1 MNKLAN
7 KGRFGDTKIRN
18 IDGSPAHVNN
28 MEASLY
34 DRLGKSLAT
43 PIIKSMGAG
52 TTNPST
58 GLKEY
63 HGSAI
68 GGWKKSHWPA
78 GHPAHHSSIVEGL
91 QDIYDSVDTIFGGN
105 LPGGTPPILS
115 STWDDDAADFWF
127 GENSV
132 AGHVLPLHGSGWFTS
147 GDSDETRLER
157 QAEGLLQTGTADL
170 ARRAQRVLGPGGEL
184 EQETQF
190 QIDDQTTDFRRNYQ
204 DLRTST
210 DQAISQS
217 NLAFSGTA
225 NNLSRDNMKR
235 MQQDYETSLERIEF
249 GKKQQEQALLD
260 QARKE
265 RTQLF
270 MDYTSATG
278 KPADS
283 MANPFDSWLQN
294 YEGDV

>member
-28 MEASLY
+28 IEASLY
-34 DRLGKSLAT
+34 DRLGKSLAS

-68 GGWKKSHWPA
+68 NPFNTPM

-91 QDIYDSVDTIFGGN
+91 QDVYDFADTIAGGM
-105 LPGGTPPILS
+105 LPGGNPPIYS
-115 STWDDDAADFWF
+115 AAWDDDAADWWF

-147 GDSDETRLER
+147 GDSDETRLQR

-170 ARRAQRVLGPGGEL
+170 AQRAERVLGPGGEL

-190 QIDDQTTDFRRNYQ
+190 QIDDQTTGFRRNYQ

-225 NNLSRDNMKR
+225 NKLSRDNVNR